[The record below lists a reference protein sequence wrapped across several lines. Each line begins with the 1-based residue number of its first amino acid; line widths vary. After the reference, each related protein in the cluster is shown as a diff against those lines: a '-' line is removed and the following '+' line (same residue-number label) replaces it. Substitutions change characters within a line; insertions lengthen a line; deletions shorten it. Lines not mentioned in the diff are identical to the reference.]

1 MAEQQQ
7 VTIPVITSK
16 EEMRA
21 FSRQQKLAG
30 KTVAFVPTMVRQSW
44 RNSHAAPPAQV
55 QAELAAAP

>member
-16 EEMRA
+16 EEMRK

-30 KTVAFVPTMVRQSW
+30 KTVAFVPTMVR
-44 RNSHAAPPAQV
+44 
-55 QAELAAAP
+55 LAAIIGQGTCCISCSCAS